1 MALEVEKFVKGKEI
15 CNASLDKN
23 YLTMDTPDI
32 PLLETQIL
40 FWLTST
46 QSEKNQYGKHVGG
59 TFYFFKQERLI
70 F

>member
-1 MALEVEKFVKGKEI
+1 MVYNDIHV
-15 CNASLDKN
+15 S
-23 YLTMDTPDI
+23 TPGI